1 VESRRAPPF
10 WSGPSAGPRNVR
22 ARAGVSGAYFVQGL
36 CFAGLLT
43 QVPSLKD
50 KFHFTEDDLT
60 LVLLAVPVIAGLGSV
75 LAGVLAPRLGSAIVL
90 RISGPLVG
98 VAMTV
103 VGLVPSRL
111 GLYLAV
117 AFFGLFLGAVDA
129 SMNMQGV
136 GVQRRYGRSLL
147 ASFHGW
153 WSLAGILGALATA
166 GANKIN
172 MPLPAALG
180 TVAAVGV
187 AAALS
192 VGPLLLRRSEEASD
206 AMPPLADE
214 PRPRFPWAPIV
225 LVGLAVM
232 LMYIS
237 DSATSNWG
245 AVYLHDALHGSKSIA
260 ALGLGAYLT
269 CQVLGRAGADRL
281 VRRFG
286 PVRVVAIGG
295 LVGAAGMALVAAAPR
310 PAVGVLGFAIVGAG
324 LCVVVPQ
331 SFSAAGA
338 LDPTGS
344 GVAVARV
351 NLFNYVGFVVGA
363 ALIGAVAKGTGLRWA
378 FVTPAVLAL
387 GIVALAPSFAVARR
401 NQPEVPAAA
410 APARDTAARDTAAR
424 DTAARDIAAR

>member
-1 VESRRAPPF
+1 ME
-10 WSGPSAGPRNVR
+10 RNTR

-50 KFHFTEDDLT
+50 KFNFTEDDLT

-75 LAGVLAPRLGSAIVL
+75 LAGFLAPRLGSALVL
-90 RISGPLVG
+90 RVSGPLVG
-98 VAMTV
+98 VMMTL
-103 VGLVPSRL
+103 VGLVPTRL

-117 AFFGLFLGAVDA
+117 GAFGLFLGAVDA

-147 ASFHGW
+147 ASFHGF
-153 WSLAGILGALATA
+153 WSLAGIIAALANA
-166 GANKIN
+166 GFNKVDV
-172 MPLPAALG
+172 PLPVALG
-180 TVAAVGV
+180 TIAAVGIVV
-187 AAALS
+187 ALA
-192 VGPLLLRRSEEASD
+192 VGPLLLRRSDEASAGAD
-206 AMPPLADE
+206 AAVPA
-214 PRPRFPWAPIV
+214 PRIPWAPIV

-237 DSATSNWG
+237 DSATSNWS

-260 ALGLGAYLT
+260 ALGLGGYLT

-281 VRRFG
+281 VRRWG
-286 PVRVVAIGG
+286 PVKVVAAGG
-295 LVGAAGMALVAAAPR
+295 LIGAIGMSVVAAAPR
-310 PAVGVLGFAIVGAG
+310 PAIGILGFAIVGAG

-363 ALIGAVAKGTGLRWA
+363 ALIGAVAKDASLRLA
-378 FVTPAVLAL
+378 FVVPAVLAL
-387 GIVALAPSFAVARR
+387 LIVALAPSFAVARR
-401 NQPEVPAAA
+401 IQPVGDPA
-410 APARDTAARDTAAR
+410 TAL
-424 DTAARDIAAR
+424 ARDIAAR

>member
-1 VESRRAPPF
+1 VER
-10 WSGPSAGPRNVR
+10 RNVR

-50 KFHFTEDDLT
+50 KFNFTEDDLT

-75 LAGVLAPRLGSAIVL
+75 LAGFLAPRLGSALVL
-90 RISGPLVG
+90 RVSGPLVG
-98 VAMTV
+98 VTMIL
-103 VGLVPSRL
+103 VGLVPTRL

-117 AFFGLFLGAVDA
+117 GAFGLFLGAVDA

-153 WSLAGILGALATA
+153 WSLAGIIAALANA
-166 GANKIN
+166 GFNKADV
-172 MPLPAALG
+172 PLPVALG
-180 TVAAVGV
+180 TIAGVGIAV
-187 AAALS
+187 ALS
-192 VGPLLLRRSEEASD
+192 VGPLLLRRSEETAVVAD
-206 AMPPLADE
+206 AARPA
-214 PRPRFPWAPIV
+214 PRIPWAPII

-237 DSATSNWG
+237 DSATSNWS
-245 AVYLHDALHGSKSIA
+245 AVYLRDALHGSKSLA
-260 ALGLGAYLT
+260 PLGLGAYLT

-281 VRRFG
+281 VRRYG
-286 PVRVVAIGG
+286 PVRVVAAGG
-295 LVGAAGMALVAAAPR
+295 LIGAVGMTVVAAAPR
-310 PAVGVLGFAIVGAG
+310 PAIGIIGFGIVGAG

-351 NLFNYVGFVVGA
+351 NLFNYVGFVAGA
-363 ALIGAVAKGTGLRWA
+363 ALIGTVAKGASLRAA
-378 FVTPAVLAL
+378 FVVPAVLAL
-387 GIVALAPSFAVARR
+387 LIVALAPSFAVARR
-401 NQPEVPAAA
+401 IQPVGDRA
-410 APARDTAARDTAAR
+410 TAL
-424 DTAARDIAAR
+424 ARDIAAR